1 MQRTLLHRYLVFAGP
16 IAARGGDRA
25 FNQNQQE
32 DSAARQFSFPMPLLK
47 RLFFLLVLCTSSFS
61 SVAQDRPL
69 NVGITPVPPFVIKA
83 DNGEWQGI
91 SIDLWRQIAEDM
103 GRDFNFVPLSFN
115 ELLTQV
121 ESGDIDVAVG
131 ALTMTAE
138 RESAFDFSH
147 PFYQTGLSIAIPP
160 VPEPSLFSTF
170 KALLSWKFLSVVV
183 ALAGLLLAVGFAL
196 WLFERKRNPE
206 QFGGSAAQGIGA
218 SFWWAAV
225 TMTTVGYGDKA
236 PVSLAGRLVALVWMF
251 AGLIM
256 VASFTAAITTSLT
269 VSNLQSQIQEPS
281 DLPGHNIATI
291 ANTASEEYLQSHR
304 IRHELY
310 PDLTTALQST
320 VDGETDAI
328 VYDRALMQ
336 YRNQQEGNRLTILPG
351 VFQQQLYA
359 LALPEGSPLRGAVSE
374 KLLEVTES
382 PNWTA
387 IVDRYLGRGN

>member
-1 MQRTLLHRYLVFAGP
+1 MSRIALALLLICSCLTSHA
-16 IAARGGDRA
+16 
-25 FNQNQQE
+25 E
-32 DSAARQFSFPMPLLK
+32 TTPL
-47 RLFFLLVLCTSSFS
+47 R
-61 SVAQDRPL
+61 
-69 NVGITPVPPFVIKA
+69 VGITEVPPFVIKH
-83 DNGEWQGI
+83 DDGSWSGI
-91 SIDLWRQIAEDM
+91 SIDLWNAIAEKNGYAFQYEAMPFDRLLDSLEQSKVDVVVGAM
-103 GRDFNFVPLSFN
+103 TMTPEREARFDFTHPFYFTGLAIAVPATASAGWWTTFKRLFSWRFISVV
-115 ELLTQV
+115 LGLAAV
-121 ESGDIDVAVG
+121 LMLVG
-131 ALTMTAE
+131 ALIW
-138 RESAFDFSH
+138 F
-147 PFYQTGLSIAIPP
+147 
-160 VPEPSLFSTF
+160 
-170 KALLSWKFLSVVV
+170 
-183 ALAGLLLAVGFAL
+183 
-196 WLFERKRNPE
+196 FERRRNRE
-206 QFGGSAAQGIGA
+206 QFPEEPVRGLGDG
-218 SFWWAAV
+218 FWWAAV